1 MAQPQPKGRLAIL
14 LIVKFRSCS
23 VRVGI
28 SGYGLAGRVFHAP
41 LLKGCGYEVA
51 SILTSN
57 PERIAQVKSDFP
69 NAQIFSELD
78 PFLDSGLDLVVI
90 ASSNVA
96 HLPQTRAALERRI
109 PTVVDK
115 PMGRTVAEV
124 KEMIELSEKNKTL
137 LTTFFNR
144 RWDSDSLTIK
154 KLLMSGE
161 LGQPFRFDGR
171 FERFRPERNL
181 ASWRENL
188 SPEDGGGLLLDLQ
201 SHLISTALDYFGPA
215 QVVSASVRS
224 IRGGADDDVT
234 VVLRHESGVDSY
246 LAASAVSG
254 APGPRVRLL
263 GSKGA
268 LVINEL
274 DPQEDALRAGEIPVG
289 GAWAKPM
296 VSAATIHKGEAV
308 SSVDSVSG
316 NYAAFYTLVKA
327 AIESGSPAP
336 VSLADALRV
345 AEIIEEARAIS
356 VR

>member
-1 MAQPQPKGRLAIL
+1 M
-14 LIVKFRSCS
+14 
-23 VRVGI
+23 RVGI
-28 SGYGLAGRVFHAP
+28 AGYGLAGRVFHGP
-41 LLKGCGYEVA
+41 LLKGCGFNVT

-57 PERIAQVKSDFP
+57 QERITQAKSDFP
-69 NAQIFSELD
+69 GAQIFSELD
-78 PFLDSGLDLVVI
+78 AFLDSGLDLVVI

-96 HLPQTRAALERRI
+96 HLPQARAALERQI

-124 KEMIELSEKNKTL
+124 QEMIDLSEKKNTL

-215 QVVSASVRS
+215 RVVSASVRS

-308 SSVDSVSG
+308 TSVDSVSG

>member
-1 MAQPQPKGRLAIL
+1 M
-14 LIVKFRSCS
+14 
-23 VRVGI
+23 RVGI
-28 SGYGLAGRVFHAP
+28 AGYGLAGRVFHAP

-57 PERIAQVKSDFP
+57 PDRIAQAKSDFP
-69 NAQIFSELD
+69 QVQIFSELD
-78 PFLDSGLDLVVI
+78 AFLESDLDLVVI

-96 HLPQTRAALERRI
+96 HLPQTLAALERGI

-115 PMGRTVAEV
+115 PMGRSVAEV
-124 KEMIELSEKNKTL
+124 KEMIALSEKKQIL

-144 RWDSDSLTIK
+144 RWDSDSLAIK
-154 KLLMSGE
+154 KLLATGE
-161 LGQPFRFDGR
+161 LGTPFRFDGR

-188 SPEDGGGLLLDLQ
+188 SPEEGGGLLLDLQ
-201 SHLISTALDYFGPA
+201 SHLISTALEYFGPA

-234 VVLRHESGVDSY
+234 VVLRHDSGVDSY

-263 GSKGA
+263 GTKGA
-268 LVINEL
+268 LVIDEL
-274 DPQEDALRAGEIPVG
+274 DPQEDALRAGEIPFG
-289 GAWAKPM
+289 GVWSKPM
-296 VSAATIHKGEAV
+296 TNTAAIHKGGEV
-308 SSVDSVSG
+308 LPLESVSG

-327 AIESGSPAP
+327 AIESGSAAP
-336 VSLADALRV
+336 VSLGDALRV

>member
-1 MAQPQPKGRLAIL
+1 M
-14 LIVKFRSCS
+14 
-23 VRVGI
+23 RVGI
-28 SGYGLAGRVFHAP
+28 AGYGLAGRVFHAP

-57 PERIAQVKSDFP
+57 AERIAQAQSDFP
-69 NAQIFSELD
+69 EAEIFSDLD
-78 PFLDSGLDLVVI
+78 AFLDSGLDLVVI
-90 ASSNVA
+90 ASSNAA
-96 HLPQTRAALERRI
+96 HLPQTRAALERQI

-115 PMGRTVAEV
+115 PMGRSVAEV
-124 KEMIELSEKNKTL
+124 KEMIALSEDNGTL

-154 KLLMSGE
+154 KLLISGE
-161 LGQPFRFDGR
+161 LGTPFRFDGR

-215 QVVSASVRS
+215 QLVSASVRS

-234 VVLRHESGVDSY
+234 VVLKHDSGVDSY

-274 DPQEDALRAGEIPVG
+274 DPQENALRAGEIPVG
-289 GAWAKPM
+289 GVWAKPM
-296 VSAATIHKGEAV
+296 TTAAAIHKGEEIT
-308 SSVDSVSG
+308 SVESIPG

-327 AIESGSPAP
+327 AIENGSAAP
-336 VSLADALRV
+336 VSLSDVLRV

>member
-1 MAQPQPKGRLAIL
+1 MRA
-14 LIVKFRSCS
+14 
-23 VRVGI
+23 GI
-28 SGYGLAGRVFHAP
+28 AGYGLAGRVFHAP

-57 PERIAQVKSDFP
+57 PERIAQAKSDFP
-69 NAQIFSELD
+69 GAQIFSELD
-78 PFLDSGLDLVVI
+78 AFLDSGLDLVVI

-96 HLPQTRAALERRI
+96 HLPQTRAALERQI

-154 KLLMSGE
+154 KLLSTGE

-171 FERFRPERNL
+171 FERFRPDRNL

-234 VVLRHESGVDSY
+234 VTLKHDSGVDSY

-263 GSKGA
+263 GTKGA

-274 DPQEDALRAGEIPVG
+274 DPQEDALRAGQIPLG
-289 GAWAKPM
+289 GIWSTPM
-296 VSAATIHKGEAV
+296 TSAAAIHKGDDV
-308 SSVDSVSG
+308 TSVESVPG
-316 NYAAFYTLVKA
+316 NYAAFYSLVKA

>member
-1 MAQPQPKGRLAIL
+1 M
-14 LIVKFRSCS
+14 
-23 VRVGI
+23 RVGI
-28 SGYGLAGRVFHAP
+28 AGYGLAGRVFHAP

-57 PERIAQVKSDFP
+57 AERIAQAKSDFP
-69 NAQIFSELD
+69 QAEIFSDLD
-78 PFLDSGLDLVVI
+78 AFLDSGLDLVVI
-90 ASSNVA
+90 ASSNAA
-96 HLPQTRAALERRI
+96 HLPQTRAALERQI

-115 PMGRTVAEV
+115 PMGRSVAEV
-124 KEMIELSEKNKTL
+124 KEMIALSEDKRTL

-144 RWDSDSLTIK
+144 RWDSDRLTIK
-154 KLLMSGE
+154 KLLISGE
-161 LGQPFRFDGR
+161 LGTPFRFDGR

-181 ASWRENL
+181 ASLRENL

-201 SHLISTALDYFGPA
+201 SHLISTAIDYFGPA
-215 QVVSASVRS
+215 QLVSASVRS

-234 VVLRHESGVDSY
+234 VVLKHDSGVDSY

-274 DPQEDALRAGEIPVG
+274 DPQENALRAGEIPVG
-289 GAWAKPM
+289 GVWAKPM
-296 VSAATIHKGEAV
+296 TSAAAIHKGEEITPV
-308 SSVDSVSG
+308 ESIPG

-327 AIESGSPAP
+327 AIENGSAAP
-336 VSLADALRV
+336 VSLSDVLRV

-356 VR
+356 AR

>member
-1 MAQPQPKGRLAIL
+1 MRA
-14 LIVKFRSCS
+14 
-23 VRVGI
+23 GI
-28 SGYGLAGRVFHAP
+28 AGYGLAGRVFHAP

-57 PERIAQVKSDFP
+57 PERVSQAKSNFP
-69 NAQIFSELD
+69 LAQIFDDLD
-78 PFLDSGLDLVVI
+78 TFLDSGLDVVVI
-90 ASSNVA
+90 ASSNIA
-96 HLPQTRAALERRI
+96 HLPQTRAALERQI

-154 KLLMSGE
+154 KLLATGE
-161 LGQPFRFDGR
+161 IGTPFRFDGR

-188 SPEDGGGLLLDLQ
+188 SPEEGGGLLLDLQ

-215 QVVSASVRS
+215 DVVTASVRS

-274 DPQEDALRAGEIPVG
+274 DPQEDALRAGKIPMG
-289 GAWAKPM
+289 GAWSAPM
-296 VSAATIHKGEAV
+296 TNMAEIHKGGEV
-308 SSVDSVSG
+308 LPVDSVSG

-327 AIESGSPAP
+327 AIETGSAAP

>member
-1 MAQPQPKGRLAIL
+1 M
-14 LIVKFRSCS
+14 
-23 VRVGI
+23 RVGI
-28 SGYGLAGRVFHAP
+28 AGYGLAGRVFHAP

-57 PERIAQVKSDFP
+57 PERIAQARNDFP
-69 NAQIFSELD
+69 AAELFAD
-78 PFLDSGLDLVVI
+78 LDAFLDSGLDLVVI

-96 HLPQTRAALERRI
+96 HLPQARAALERHI

-124 KEMIELSEKNKTL
+124 KEMIELSEKKKTL

-154 KLLMSGE
+154 KLLATGE
-161 LGQPFRFDGR
+161 LGTPFRFDGR

-215 QVVSASVRS
+215 QLVSASVRS

-234 VVLRHESGVDSY
+234 VVLKHESGVDSY

-268 LVINEL
+268 LVVNQL
-274 DPQEDALRAGEIPVG
+274 DPQEDALRSGEIPYG
-289 GAWAKPM
+289 GEWEKPM
-296 VSAATIHKGEAV
+296 TSEALIHKGEEVIA
-308 SSVDSVSG
+308 VDSVSG

>member
-1 MAQPQPKGRLAIL
+1 M
-14 LIVKFRSCS
+14 
-23 VRVGI
+23 RVGI
-28 SGYGLAGRVFHAP
+28 AGYGLAGRVFHAP

-57 PERIAQVKSDFP
+57 PDRIAQAKSDFP
-69 NAQIFSELD
+69 QVQIFSELD
-78 PFLDSGLDLVVI
+78 AFLESDLDLVVI

-96 HLPQTRAALERRI
+96 HLPQTLAALERGI

-115 PMGRTVAEV
+115 PMGRSVAEV
-124 KEMIELSEKNKTL
+124 KEMIALSEKKQIL

-154 KLLMSGE
+154 KLLATGE
-161 LGQPFRFDGR
+161 LGTPFRFDGR

-188 SPEDGGGLLLDLQ
+188 SPEEGGGLLLDLQ

-234 VVLRHESGVDSY
+234 VVLRHDSGVDSY

-263 GSKGA
+263 GTKGA
-268 LVINEL
+268 LVIDEL
-274 DPQEDALRAGEIPVG
+274 DPQEDALRAGEIPFG
-289 GAWAKPM
+289 GVWSKPM
-296 VSAATIHKGEAV
+296 TNTAAIHKGGEV
-308 SSVDSVSG
+308 LPLESVSG

-327 AIESGSPAP
+327 AIESGSAAP
-336 VSLADALRV
+336 VSLGDALRV

>member
-1 MAQPQPKGRLAIL
+1 MRA
-14 LIVKFRSCS
+14 
-23 VRVGI
+23 GI
-28 SGYGLAGRVFHAP
+28 AGYGLAGRVFHAP

-51 SILTSN
+51 SILTAN
-57 PERIAQVKSDFP
+57 PERVAQAQSDFP
-69 NAQIFSELD
+69 QAQIFTDLD
-78 PFLDSGLDLVVI
+78 AFLDSGLDLVVI

-96 HLPQTRAALERRI
+96 HLPQARAALERQI

-154 KLLMSGE
+154 KLLATGE
-161 LGQPFRFDGR
+161 LGTPFRFDGR

-188 SPEDGGGLLLDLQ
+188 SPGDGGGLLLDLQ

-215 QVVSASVRS
+215 QLVSASVRS

-234 VVLRHESGVDSY
+234 VVLRHDSGVDSY

-274 DPQEDALRAGEIPVG
+274 DPQEDALRAGEIPHG
-289 GAWAKPM
+289 GVWSRPM
-296 VSAATIHKGEAV
+296 TNAAMIHRGEEAFPV
-308 SSVDSVSG
+308 ESVSG
-316 NYAAFYTLVKA
+316 NYAAFYLLVQA
-327 AIESGSPAP
+327 AIENGSAAP

>member
-1 MAQPQPKGRLAIL
+1 MRA
-14 LIVKFRSCS
+14 
-23 VRVGI
+23 GI
-28 SGYGLAGRVFHAP
+28 AGYGLAGRVFHAP

-51 SILTSN
+51 SISTSN
-57 PERIAQVKSDFP
+57 PERVSQAKSDFP
-69 NAQIFSELD
+69 LAQIFDDLD
-78 PFLDSGLDLVVI
+78 TFLDSGLDVVVI
-90 ASSNVA
+90 ASSNIA
-96 HLPQTRAALERRI
+96 HLPQTRAALERQI

-124 KEMIELSEKNKTL
+124 KEMIELSEKKKTL

-154 KLLMSGE
+154 KLLATGE
-161 LGQPFRFDGR
+161 IGTPFRFDGR

-188 SPEDGGGLLLDLQ
+188 PVEEGGGLLLDLQ

-215 QVVSASVRS
+215 DVVTASVRS

-274 DPQEDALRAGEIPVG
+274 DPQEDALRAGKIPMG
-289 GAWAKPM
+289 GAWSAPM
-296 VSAATIHKGEAV
+296 TNMAEIHKGGEV
-308 SSVDSVSG
+308 LPVDSVSG

-327 AIESGSPAP
+327 AIETGSAAP

>member
-1 MAQPQPKGRLAIL
+1 MRAG
-14 LIVKFRSCS
+14 IV
-23 VRVGI
+23 
-28 SGYGLAGRVFHAP
+28 GYGLAGRVFHAP
-41 LLKGCGYEVA
+41 LLKGCGYEVS

-57 PERIAQVKSDFP
+57 PERIAQAKSDFP
-69 NAQIFSELD
+69 DAQIFSELD
-78 PFLDSGLDLVVI
+78 AFLDSGLDLVVI

-96 HLPQTRAALERRI
+96 HLPQTRAALERQI

-124 KEMIELSEKNKTL
+124 KEMIELSEKNKTF

-154 KLLMSGE
+154 KLLISGE

-171 FERFRPERNL
+171 FERFRPDRNL

-188 SPEDGGGLLLDLQ
+188 SAEDGGGLLLDLQ

-234 VVLRHESGVDSY
+234 VTLKHDSGVDSY

-268 LVINEL
+268 LVINQL
-274 DPQEDALRAGEIPVG
+274 DPQEDALRAGQIPLG
-289 GAWAKPM
+289 GMWSTPM
-296 VSAATIHKGEAV
+296 TSAAAIHKGDQV
-308 SSVDSVSG
+308 TSVESVPG
-316 NYAAFYTLVKA
+316 NYAAFYSLVKV
-327 AIESGSPAP
+327 AIESGSAAP

-345 AEIIEEARAIS
+345 AEIIEEARALS

>member
-1 MAQPQPKGRLAIL
+1 MRA
-14 LIVKFRSCS
+14 
-23 VRVGI
+23 GI
-28 SGYGLAGRVFHAP
+28 AGYGLAGRVFHGP

-57 PERIAQVKSDFP
+57 PERISQAKSDFP
-69 NAQIFSELD
+69 QAQVFTDLD
-78 PFLDSGLDLVVI
+78 SFLDSGLDLAVI
-90 ASSNVA
+90 ASSNIA
-96 HLPQTRAALERRI
+96 HLPQTRAALERQI

-124 KEMIELSEKNKTL
+124 KEMIELSEKKKTL

-154 KLLMSGE
+154 KFLATGE
-161 LGQPFRFDGR
+161 IGTPFRFDGR

-188 SPEDGGGLLLDLQ
+188 SPEEGGGLLLDLQ

-215 QVVSASVRS
+215 HVVSASVRS

-263 GSKGA
+263 GTKGA

-274 DPQEDALRAGEIPVG
+274 DPQEEALRAGEIPFG
-289 GAWAKPM
+289 GAWSTPM
-296 VSAATIHKGEAV
+296 TNTAEIHKGGEV
-308 SSVDSVSG
+308 LPVESVSG
-316 NYAAFYTLVKA
+316 NYAAFYSLVKA
-327 AIESGSPAP
+327 AIETGAPAP
-336 VSLADALRV
+336 VSLADALCV

>member
-1 MAQPQPKGRLAIL
+1 MRA
-14 LIVKFRSCS
+14 
-23 VRVGI
+23 GI
-28 SGYGLAGRVFHAP
+28 AGYGLAGRVFHAP
-41 LLKGCGYEVA
+41 LLKGCGNEVA

-57 PERIAQVKSDFP
+57 PERISQAKSDFP
-69 NAQIFSELD
+69 SAAIFSDLD
-78 PFLDSGLDLVVI
+78 AFLDSGLDLVVI
-90 ASSNVA
+90 ASSNAA
-96 HLPQTRAALERRI
+96 HLSQTRAALERQI

-154 KLLMSGE
+154 KVLATGE
-161 LGQPFRFDGR
+161 IGTPFRFDGR

-188 SPEDGGGLLLDLQ
+188 SPEEGGGLLLDLQ

-215 QVVSASVRS
+215 HVVSASVRS

-274 DPQEDALRAGEIPVG
+274 DPQEDALRAGEIPMG
-289 GAWAKPM
+289 GAWSAPM
-296 VSAATIHKGEAV
+296 INRAEIHKGGEV
-308 SSVDSVSG
+308 LPVDSVSG
-316 NYAAFYTLVKA
+316 NYATFYTLVKA
-327 AIESGSPAP
+327 AIESGSAAP

>member
-1 MAQPQPKGRLAIL
+1 MRA
-14 LIVKFRSCS
+14 
-23 VRVGI
+23 GI
-28 SGYGLAGRVFHAP
+28 AGYGLAGRVFHAP
-41 LLKGCGYEVA
+41 LLKGCGYEVT

-57 PERIAQVKSDFP
+57 TERIAQAKSDFP
-69 NAQIFSELD
+69 DAQIFSELD
-78 PFLDSGLDLVVI
+78 AFLDSGLDLVVI

-96 HLPQTRAALERRI
+96 HLPQTRAALERQI

-124 KEMIELSEKNKTL
+124 KEMIDLSATQNTL

-234 VVLRHESGVDSY
+234 VTLKHDSGVDSY

-263 GSKGA
+263 GTKGA
-268 LVINEL
+268 LIINEL
-274 DPQEDALRAGEIPVG
+274 DPQEDALRAGQIPLG
-289 GAWAKPM
+289 GMWSTPM
-296 VSAATIHKGEAV
+296 TSAAAIHKGDEV
-308 SSVDSVSG
+308 TSVDSVPG
-316 NYAAFYTLVKA
+316 NYAAFYSLMKA
-327 AIESGSPAP
+327 AIESGSAAP

>member
-1 MAQPQPKGRLAIL
+1 M
-14 LIVKFRSCS
+14 
-23 VRVGI
+23 RVGI
-28 SGYGLAGRVFHAP
+28 AGYGLAGRVFHAP
-41 LLKGCGYEVA
+41 LLKGCGFEVA

-57 PERIAQVKSDFP
+57 PDRIAQAKSDFP
-69 NAQIFSELD
+69 NAQIFSELES
-78 PFLDSGLDLVVI
+78 FLDSGLDLVVI

-124 KEMIELSEKNKTL
+124 KEMIDFSEKNKTL

-154 KLLMSGE
+154 KLLITGE
-161 LGQPFRFDGR
+161 LGQPFRFDGH
-171 FERFRPERNL
+171 FERYRPERNL

-215 QVVSASVRS
+215 QLVSASVRS
-224 IRGGADDDVT
+224 IRGGSDDDVT
-234 VVLRHESGVDSY
+234 VTLKHDSGVDSY
-246 LAASAVSG
+246 LAASAISG

-268 LVINEL
+268 LVVNEL
-274 DPQEDALRAGEIPVG
+274 DPQEDALRAGQIPVG
-289 GAWAKPM
+289 GVWSTPM
-296 VSAATIHKGEAV
+296 TSAAAIHRGDEII
-308 SSVDSVSG
+308 SVDSVPG
-316 NYAAFYTLVKA
+316 NYATFYTLVKS

-345 AEIIEEARAIS
+345 AEIIEEARALS

>member
-1 MAQPQPKGRLAIL
+1 MRA
-14 LIVKFRSCS
+14 
-23 VRVGI
+23 GI
-28 SGYGLAGRVFHAP
+28 AGYGLAGRVFHAP

-57 PERIAQVKSDFP
+57 PERVSQAKSNFP
-69 NAQIFSELD
+69 LAQIFDDLD
-78 PFLDSGLDLVVI
+78 TFLDSGLDVVVI
-90 ASSNVA
+90 ASSNIA
-96 HLPQTRAALERRI
+96 HLPQTRAALERQI

-154 KLLMSGE
+154 KLLATGE
-161 LGQPFRFDGR
+161 IGTPFRFDGR

-188 SPEDGGGLLLDLQ
+188 PAEEGGGLLLDLQ

-215 QVVSASVRS
+215 DVVTASVRS

-274 DPQEDALRAGEIPVG
+274 DPQEDALRAGKIPMG
-289 GAWAKPM
+289 GAWSAPM
-296 VSAATIHKGEAV
+296 TNMAEIHKGGEV
-308 SSVDSVSG
+308 LPVDSVSG

-327 AIESGSPAP
+327 AIETGAPAP

>member
-1 MAQPQPKGRLAIL
+1 MRA
-14 LIVKFRSCS
+14 
-23 VRVGI
+23 GI
-28 SGYGLAGRVFHAP
+28 AGYGLAGRVFHAP
-41 LLKGCGYEVA
+41 LLKGCGYEVS

-57 PERIAQVKSDFP
+57 PERILQAKSDFP
-69 NAQIFSELD
+69 QAQIFTDLNS
-78 PFLDSGLDLVVI
+78 FLDSGLDVVVI

-96 HLPQTRAALERRI
+96 HLPQTCAALERQI

-124 KEMIELSEKNKTL
+124 KEMIELSEEKKTL

-154 KLLMSGE
+154 KLLATGE
-161 LGQPFRFDGR
+161 IGTPFRFDGR

-181 ASWRENL
+181 SSWRENL
-188 SPEDGGGLLLDLQ
+188 SPEEGGGLLLDLQ

-215 QVVSASVRS
+215 RVVSASVRS
-224 IRGGADDDVT
+224 IRGGSDDDVT
-234 VVLRHESGVDSY
+234 MVLRHESGVDSY

-274 DPQEDALRAGEIPVG
+274 DPQEDALRAGEIPFG
-289 GAWAKPM
+289 GAWSTPM
-296 VSAATIHKGEAV
+296 TNTAEIHKGGEV
-308 SSVDSVSG
+308 LPVDSVSG

-327 AIESGSPAP
+327 AIETGSAAP
-336 VSLADALRV
+336 VSLTDALRV

>member
-1 MAQPQPKGRLAIL
+1 M
-14 LIVKFRSCS
+14 
-23 VRVGI
+23 RVGI
-28 SGYGLAGRVFHAP
+28 SGYGLAGRVFHGP
-41 LLKGCGYEVA
+41 LLKGCGFDVA

-57 PERIAQVKSDFP
+57 SERVAQAKSDFP
-69 NAQIFSELD
+69 EAQIFSDLD
-78 PFLDSGLDLVVI
+78 AFLDSGLDLAVI

-96 HLPQTRAALERRI
+96 HLPQTRAALERQI

-124 KEMIELSEKNKTL
+124 QEMIELSEKENTL

-234 VVLRHESGVDSY
+234 VVLCHESGVDSY

>member
-1 MAQPQPKGRLAIL
+1 MRA
-14 LIVKFRSCS
+14 
-23 VRVGI
+23 GI
-28 SGYGLAGRVFHAP
+28 AGYGLAGRVFHAP
-41 LLKGCGYEVA
+41 LLKGCGYKVA

-57 PERIAQVKSDFP
+57 TERIAQAKSDFP
-69 NAQIFSELD
+69 EAQIFSELD
-78 PFLDSGLDLVVI
+78 AFLDSGLDLVVI

-96 HLPQTRAALERRI
+96 HLPQTRAALERQI

-124 KEMIELSEKNKTL
+124 KEMIDLSEKKNTM

-254 APGPRVRLL
+254 SPGPRVRLL

-296 VSAATIHKGEAV
+296 VSAAAIHKGEAV
-308 SSVDSVSG
+308 TSVDSVSG

>member
-1 MAQPQPKGRLAIL
+1 M
-14 LIVKFRSCS
+14 
-23 VRVGI
+23 RVGI
-28 SGYGLAGRVFHAP
+28 AGYGLAGRVFHAP
-41 LLKGCGYEVA
+41 LLKSCGFEVA

-57 PERIAQVKSDFP
+57 PERITQAKHDFP
-69 NAQIFSELD
+69 SSEIYSD
-78 PFLDSGLDLVVI
+78 VNQFLDSRLDLVVI

-96 HLPQTRAALERRI
+96 HLPQARAALERQI

-124 KEMIELSEKNKTL
+124 KEMIELSEKKNTL

-154 KLLMSGE
+154 KLLSTGE

-181 ASWRENL
+181 SSWRENL

-201 SHLISTALDYFGPA
+201 SHLVSTALDCFGPA
-215 QVVSASVRS
+215 QLVSASVRS

-234 VVLRHESGVDSY
+234 LVLRHDSGVDSY

-263 GSKGA
+263 GSNGA

-274 DPQEDALRAGEIPVG
+274 DPQEDALRSGEIPHG
-289 GAWAKPM
+289 GSWSKPM
-296 VSAATIHKGEAV
+296 TSAALIHKGAEV
-308 SSVDSVSG
+308 FPVESISG
-316 NYAAFYTLVKA
+316 NYATFYSLVRA
-327 AIESGSPAP
+327 AIENGSPAP

>member
-1 MAQPQPKGRLAIL
+1 MRA
-14 LIVKFRSCS
+14 
-23 VRVGI
+23 GI
-28 SGYGLAGRVFHAP
+28 AGYGLAGRVFHAP

-57 PERIAQVKSDFP
+57 PERIAQAKNDFP
-69 NAQIFSELD
+69 DAQIFSEID
-78 PFLDSGLDLVVI
+78 AFLDSGLDLVVI

-96 HLPQTRAALERRI
+96 HLPQTLAALERQI

-115 PMGRTVAEV
+115 PMGRSVAEV
-124 KEMIELSEKNKTL
+124 KEMIALSEKKQTL

-154 KLLMSGE
+154 KLLATGE
-161 LGQPFRFDGR
+161 LGTPFRFDGR

-188 SPEDGGGLLLDLQ
+188 SPEEGGGLLLDLQ

-263 GSKGA
+263 GTKGA
-268 LVINEL
+268 LVIDEL
-274 DPQEDALRAGEIPVG
+274 DPQEDALRAGEIPFG
-289 GAWAKPM
+289 GVWLKPM
-296 VSAATIHKGEAV
+296 VNTAAIHKGGEV
-308 SSVDSVSG
+308 LPVESVSG

-327 AIESGSPAP
+327 AIESGSAAP
-336 VSLADALRV
+336 VSLGDALRV
-345 AEIIEEARAIS
+345 AQIIEEARAIS

>member
-1 MAQPQPKGRLAIL
+1 MRA
-14 LIVKFRSCS
+14 
-23 VRVGI
+23 GI
-28 SGYGLAGRVFHAP
+28 AGYGLAGRVFHAP
-41 LLKGCGYEVA
+41 LLKGCGYEVT

-57 PERIAQVKSDFP
+57 SERIAQAKSDFP
-69 NAQIFSELD
+69 NARIFSELD

-154 KLLMSGE
+154 KLLITGE

-171 FERFRPERNL
+171 FERFRPERNM

-215 QVVSASVRS
+215 QLVSASVRS
-224 IRGGADDDVT
+224 IRGGSDDDVT
-234 VVLRHESGVDSY
+234 VTLKHDSGVDSY

-268 LVINEL
+268 LVVNEL
-274 DPQEDALRAGEIPVG
+274 DPQEDALRAGQIPVG
-289 GAWAKPM
+289 GVWSTPM
-296 VSAATIHKGEAV
+296 TSAAAIHRGDEV
-308 SSVDSVSG
+308 ISVDSVPG
-316 NYAAFYTLVKA
+316 NYAAFYTLVKS

-345 AEIIEEARAIS
+345 AEIIEEARALS

>member
-1 MAQPQPKGRLAIL
+1 M
-14 LIVKFRSCS
+14 
-23 VRVGI
+23 RVGI
-28 SGYGLAGRVFHAP
+28 AGYGLAGRVFHGP
-41 LLKGCGYEVA
+41 LLKGCGFEVA

-57 PERIAQVKSDFP
+57 SERVAQAKSDFP
-69 NAQIFSELD
+69 EAQIFSDLD
-78 PFLDSGLDLVVI
+78 AFLDSGLDLAVI

-96 HLPQTRAALERRI
+96 HLPQARAALERQI

-124 KEMIELSEKNKTL
+124 KEMIDLSATQNTL

-296 VSAATIHKGEAV
+296 VSAATIHKGEEIT
-308 SSVDSVSG
+308 SVESVSG

>member
-1 MAQPQPKGRLAIL
+1 MRA
-14 LIVKFRSCS
+14 
-23 VRVGI
+23 GI
-28 SGYGLAGRVFHAP
+28 AGYGLAGRVFHAP
-41 LLKGCGYEVA
+41 LLKGCGFEVA

-57 PERIAQVKSDFP
+57 PERIAQAKSDFP
-69 NAQIFSELD
+69 SAQIFSELD
-78 PFLDSGLDLVVI
+78 AFLDSGLDLVVI

-96 HLPQTRAALERRI
+96 HLPQTRAALDRQI

-154 KLLMSGE
+154 KLLGTGE

-171 FERFRPERNL
+171 FERFRPDRNL

-234 VVLRHESGVDSY
+234 VTLKHDSGVDSY

-263 GSKGA
+263 GTKGA

-274 DPQEDALRAGEIPVG
+274 DPQEDALRAGQIPLG
-289 GAWAKPM
+289 GIWSTPM
-296 VSAATIHKGEAV
+296 TSAAAIHKGDDV
-308 SSVDSVSG
+308 TSVESVPG
-316 NYAAFYTLVKA
+316 NYAAFYSLVKA
-327 AIESGSPAP
+327 AIESGSAAP

>member
-1 MAQPQPKGRLAIL
+1 MRA
-14 LIVKFRSCS
+14 
-23 VRVGI
+23 GI
-28 SGYGLAGRVFHAP
+28 AGYGLAGRVFHAP

-57 PERIAQVKSDFP
+57 PERVSQAKSNFP
-69 NAQIFSELD
+69 LAQIFDDLD
-78 PFLDSGLDLVVI
+78 TFLDSGLDVVVI
-90 ASSNVA
+90 ASSNIA
-96 HLPQTRAALERRI
+96 HLPQTRAALERQI

-124 KEMIELSEKNKTL
+124 KEMIELSEKKKTL

-154 KLLMSGE
+154 KLLATGE
-161 LGQPFRFDGR
+161 IGTPFRFDGR

-188 SPEDGGGLLLDLQ
+188 PAEEGGGLLLDLQ

-215 QVVSASVRS
+215 DVVTASVRS

-274 DPQEDALRAGEIPVG
+274 DPQEDALRAGKIPMG
-289 GAWAKPM
+289 GAWSAPM
-296 VSAATIHKGEAV
+296 TNMAEIHKGGEV
-308 SSVDSVSG
+308 LPVDSVSG

-327 AIESGSPAP
+327 AIETGSAAP

>member
-1 MAQPQPKGRLAIL
+1 M
-14 LIVKFRSCS
+14 
-23 VRVGI
+23 RVGI
-28 SGYGLAGRVFHAP
+28 SGYGLAGRVFHGP

-57 PERIAQVKSDFP
+57 PERIAQAKSDFP
-69 NAQIFSELD
+69 EGEIFSDLD
-78 PFLDSGLDLVVI
+78 AFLDSGLDLAVI

-96 HLPQTRAALERRI
+96 HLTQTRAALERKI

-154 KLLMSGE
+154 KLLISGE

-171 FERFRPERNL
+171 FERFRPERNF

-188 SPEDGGGLLLDLQ
+188 SPEEGGGLLLDLQ

-234 VVLRHESGVDSY
+234 VTLKHDSGVDSY
-246 LAASAVSG
+246 LAVSAVSG

-263 GSKGA
+263 GTKGA

-274 DPQEDALRAGEIPVG
+274 DPQEDALRAGQIPFG
-289 GAWAKPM
+289 GTWSIPM
-296 VSAATIHKGEAV
+296 TSSASIHKGDEV
-308 SSVDSVSG
+308 NSVESVPG

-327 AIESGSPAP
+327 AIESGSAAP
-336 VSLADALRV
+336 VSLADTLRV

>member
-1 MAQPQPKGRLAIL
+1 MRA
-14 LIVKFRSCS
+14 
-23 VRVGI
+23 GI
-28 SGYGLAGRVFHAP
+28 AGYGLAGRVFHAP
-41 LLKGCGYEVA
+41 LLKGCGYEVT
-51 SILTSN
+51 SILTSDT
-57 PERIAQVKSDFP
+57 ERIAQAKSDFP
-69 NAQIFSELD
+69 DAQIFSELD
-78 PFLDSGLDLVVI
+78 AFLDSGLDLVVI

-96 HLPQTRAALERRI
+96 HLPQTHAALERKI

-115 PMGRTVAEV
+115 PMGRSVAEV
-124 KEMIELSEKNKTL
+124 KEMIELSEKNNTL

-144 RWDSDSLTIK
+144 RWDSDSLTVK
-154 KLLMSGE
+154 KLLISGE

-171 FERFRPERNL
+171 FERFRPDRNL

-201 SHLISTALDYFGPA
+201 SHLISTALDHFGPA

-234 VVLRHESGVDSY
+234 VTLKHDSGVDSY

-263 GSKGA
+263 GTKGA
-268 LVINEL
+268 LIINEL
-274 DPQEDALRAGEIPVG
+274 DPQEDALRAGQIPLG
-289 GAWAKPM
+289 GMWSTPM
-296 VSAATIHKGEAV
+296 TSAAAIHKGDEV
-308 SSVDSVSG
+308 TSVDSVPG
-316 NYAAFYTLVKA
+316 NYAAFYSLMKA
-327 AIESGSPAP
+327 AIESGSAAP

>member
-1 MAQPQPKGRLAIL
+1 M
-14 LIVKFRSCS
+14 
-23 VRVGI
+23 RVGI
-28 SGYGLAGRVFHAP
+28 SGYGLAGRVFHGP

-57 PERIAQVKSDFP
+57 PERIAQAKSDFP
-69 NAQIFSELD
+69 DAQIFSELD
-78 PFLDSGLDLVVI
+78 AFLDSGLDLVVI

-96 HLPQTRAALERRI
+96 HLPQTIAALERQI

-115 PMGRTVAEV
+115 PMGRTVTEV
-124 KEMIELSEKNKTL
+124 KEMIELSEKNNTL

-154 KLLMSGE
+154 KLLISGE

-171 FERFRPERNL
+171 FERFRPDRNL

-215 QVVSASVRS
+215 QVIGASVRS

-234 VVLRHESGVDSY
+234 VTLKHDSGVDSY

-263 GSKGA
+263 GTKGA

-274 DPQEDALRAGEIPVG
+274 DPQEDALRAGQIPLG
-289 GAWAKPM
+289 GMWSTPM
-296 VSAATIHKGEAV
+296 TSAAAIHKGDEV
-308 SSVDSVSG
+308 TSVDSVPG
-316 NYAAFYTLVKA
+316 NYAAFYSLVKA
-327 AIESGSPAP
+327 AIESGSAAP

>member
-1 MAQPQPKGRLAIL
+1 M
-14 LIVKFRSCS
+14 
-23 VRVGI
+23 RVGI
-28 SGYGLAGRVFHAP
+28 SGYGLAGRVFHGP
-41 LLKGCGYEVA
+41 LLKGCGFEVA

-57 PERIAQVKSDFP
+57 PDRIAQAKSDFP
-69 NAQIFSELD
+69 EAQIFSDLD
-78 PFLDSGLDLVVI
+78 AFLDSGLDLVVI

-96 HLPQTRAALERRI
+96 HLPQTRAALERQI

-124 KEMIELSEKNKTL
+124 REMIELSDKKNTL

-188 SPEDGGGLLLDLQ
+188 SPEEGGGLLLDLQ

-274 DPQEDALRAGEIPVG
+274 DPQEDALRAGEIPFG
-289 GAWAKPM
+289 GAWERPM
-296 VSAATIHKGEAV
+296 ASAAAIHKGEKITFF
-308 SSVDSVSG
+308 VDSVSG

-327 AIESGSPAP
+327 AIESGSAPP

>member
-1 MAQPQPKGRLAIL
+1 MRA
-14 LIVKFRSCS
+14 
-23 VRVGI
+23 GI
-28 SGYGLAGRVFHAP
+28 AGYGLAGRVFHAP

-57 PERIAQVKSDFP
+57 PERVSQAKSDFP
-69 NAQIFSELD
+69 LAQIFDDLD
-78 PFLDSGLDLVVI
+78 TFLDSGLDVVVI
-90 ASSNVA
+90 ASSNIA
-96 HLPQTRAALERRI
+96 HLPQTRAALERQI

-154 KLLMSGE
+154 KLLATGE
-161 LGQPFRFDGR
+161 IGTPFRFDGR

-188 SPEDGGGLLLDLQ
+188 PAEEGGGLLLDLQ

-215 QVVSASVRS
+215 DVVTASVRS

-274 DPQEDALRAGEIPVG
+274 DPQEDALRAGKIPMG
-289 GAWAKPM
+289 GAWSAPM
-296 VSAATIHKGEAV
+296 TNMAEIHKGGEV
-308 SSVDSVSG
+308 LPVDSVSG
-316 NYAAFYTLVKA
+316 NYATFYTLVKA
-327 AIESGSPAP
+327 AIETGSAAP

>member
-1 MAQPQPKGRLAIL
+1 M
-14 LIVKFRSCS
+14 
-23 VRVGI
+23 RVGI
-28 SGYGLAGRVFHAP
+28 TGYGLAGRVFHAP

-57 PERIAQVKSDFP
+57 PDRIAQAKSDFP
-69 NAQIFSELD
+69 QVQIFSELD
-78 PFLDSGLDLVVI
+78 AFLESDLDLVVI

-96 HLPQTRAALERRI
+96 HLPQTLAALERGI

-115 PMGRTVAEV
+115 PMGRSVAEV
-124 KEMIELSEKNKTL
+124 KEMIALSEKKQIL

-154 KLLMSGE
+154 KLLATGE
-161 LGQPFRFDGR
+161 LGTPFRFDGR

-188 SPEDGGGLLLDLQ
+188 SPEEGGGLLLDLQ
-201 SHLISTALDYFGPA
+201 SHLISTALEYFGPA

-234 VVLRHESGVDSY
+234 VVLRHDSGVDSY

-263 GSKGA
+263 GTKGA
-268 LVINEL
+268 LVIDEL
-274 DPQEDALRAGEIPVG
+274 DPQEDALRAGEIPFG
-289 GAWAKPM
+289 GVWSKPM
-296 VSAATIHKGEAV
+296 TNTAAIHKGGEV
-308 SSVDSVSG
+308 LPLESVSG

-327 AIESGSPAP
+327 AIESGSAAP
-336 VSLADALRV
+336 VSLGDALRV

>member
-1 MAQPQPKGRLAIL
+1 MRA
-14 LIVKFRSCS
+14 
-23 VRVGI
+23 GI
-28 SGYGLAGRVFHAP
+28 AGYGLAGRVFHAP

-57 PERIAQVKSDFP
+57 PERIAQAKSDFP
-69 NAQIFSELD
+69 QAQVFTDLD
-78 PFLDSGLDLVVI
+78 SFLDSDLDLAVI
-90 ASSNVA
+90 ASSNIA
-96 HLPQTRAALERRI
+96 HLPQTRAALERQI

-124 KEMIELSEKNKTL
+124 KEMIELSEKKKTL

-154 KLLMSGE
+154 KFLATGE
-161 LGQPFRFDGR
+161 IGRPFRFDGR

-188 SPEDGGGLLLDLQ
+188 SPEEGGGLLLDLQ

-215 QVVSASVRS
+215 QLVSASVRS

-274 DPQEDALRAGEIPVG
+274 DPQEDALRAGEIPIG
-289 GAWAKPM
+289 GAWSTPM
-296 VSAATIHKGEAV
+296 TNTAEIHKGGEV
-308 SSVDSVSG
+308 LPVDSVSG

-327 AIESGSPAP
+327 AIETGAPAP

>member
-1 MAQPQPKGRLAIL
+1 M
-14 LIVKFRSCS
+14 
-23 VRVGI
+23 RVGI
-28 SGYGLAGRVFHAP
+28 AGYGLAGRVFHAP

-57 PERIAQVKSDFP
+57 PDRIAQAKSDFP
-69 NAQIFSELD
+69 QVQIFSELD
-78 PFLDSGLDLVVI
+78 AFLESDLDLVVI

-96 HLPQTRAALERRI
+96 HLPQTLAALERGI

-115 PMGRTVAEV
+115 PMGRSVAEV
-124 KEMIELSEKNKTL
+124 KEMIALSEKKQIL

-144 RWDSDSLTIK
+144 RWDCDSLTIK
-154 KLLMSGE
+154 KLLATGE
-161 LGQPFRFDGR
+161 LGTPFRFDGR

-188 SPEDGGGLLLDLQ
+188 SPEEGGGLLLDLQ
-201 SHLISTALDYFGPA
+201 SHLISTALEYFGQA

-234 VVLRHESGVDSY
+234 VVLRHDSGVDSY

-263 GSKGA
+263 GTKGA
-268 LVINEL
+268 LVIDEL
-274 DPQEDALRAGEIPVG
+274 DPQEDALRAGEIPFG
-289 GAWAKPM
+289 GVWSKPM
-296 VSAATIHKGEAV
+296 TNTAAIHKGGEV
-308 SSVDSVSG
+308 LPLESVSG

-327 AIESGSPAP
+327 AIESGSAAP
-336 VSLADALRV
+336 VSLGDALRV